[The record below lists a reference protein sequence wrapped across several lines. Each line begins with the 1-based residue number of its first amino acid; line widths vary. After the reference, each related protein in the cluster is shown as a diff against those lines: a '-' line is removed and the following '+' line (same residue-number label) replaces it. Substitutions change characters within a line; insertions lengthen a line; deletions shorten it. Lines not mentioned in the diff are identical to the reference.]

1 MSYNFKEVLNTY
13 IIFRIT
19 VRNFSKP
26 YLLVVAALEAVL
38 ALVSTFFFNL
48 KSRQPVPNENKIGPI
63 KLLPAKIHA
72 YLQTYFLFEIKILTS
87 NNATWT
93 PC

>member
-19 VRNFSKP
+19 VRNFNKP

-38 ALVSTFFFNL
+38 SLKSTFFKIL
-48 KSRQPVPNENKIGPI
+48 KLVNQFQMKI
-63 KLLPAKIHA
+63 KLDQSSF
-72 YLQTYFLFEIKILTS
+72 YLQKYTPIYTHIFFYFR
-87 NNATWT
+87 
-93 PC
+93 